1 MLDKVKQSRP
11 IQFGILFL
19 VFLFSYFFIPH
30 SENNILWRLPPLL
43 KDVPTI
49 IQGIL
54 DNLMFE
60 WLTVPVWDPVWQ
72 DYEDKT
78 IFRIITRAISSSF
91 LFVIIFIREI
101 LLGGARTLAFFT
113 SDALSANKF
122 FWPAIPWTVVVA
134 GAAILGYQLQGIRLA
149 LLAGLGFFYVSIF
162 GQWEPSLQTL
172 SFILVSAPVCF
183 ILGLSLG
190 ICGYLSRNV
199 EVELVDITI

>member
-1 MLDKVKQSRP
+1 M
-11 IQFGILFL
+11 QFGILIFFFL
-19 VFLFSYFFIPH
+19 LSYFFIPH
-30 SENNILWRLPPLL
+30 SENSFLWRLPPLL
-43 KDVPTI
+43 KDVPTL
-49 IQGIL
+49 IQSIF

-60 WLTVPVWDPVWQ
+60 WFTIPVWDPIWQ

-113 SDALSANKF
+113 SDAMSANKF

-172 SFILVSAPVCF
+172 SFILVSTSFLHHSCA
-183 ILGLSLG
+183 SL
-190 ICGYLSRNV
+190 N
-199 EVELVDITI
+199 LVASKL